1 MSKPCEVVA
10 MHVKVDRIDLRT
22 IRCGISHR
30 ADPDEESRTSRCLSL
45 VLDELEIFPSEKSEY
60 TLEVVLINR
69 DLTEFENRER
79 LLVAQVSV
87 EDSLVMPLRH
97 LAPVSVDLTI
107 SACEKS
113 ILVLIH
119 TESLIRY
126 WVVFPLL
133 VTLQGR
139 HRLPLNRTTS
149 ASADIRHHLLSP
161 HSRNRVRSTSYFSF
175 TLIPQPSG
183 IENALVTIEEEPI
196 VVQHPPVSLIPSYI
210 HRTIH
215 PSLFDYHSCVEVQ
228 LSPSCAY
235 LALRLEQGGI
245 YVFRLTDSTPLV
257 YAVADPCCIGMGWM
271 DDHEL
276 VVGIQ
281 GGLERLLNL
290 QTLDLLDTDSC
301 GRMWPIPTSS
311 AASPDGRLI
320 AHGGDDGRLVFHRP
334 NHETIHVSETVFPA
348 PVVSVSWMGDC
359 VACIARTVERATS
372 LPVVVLSVT
381 PAKRCMSKHLQQW
394 GDEWTTRRT
403 HKIHILMDVIEERLV

>member
-45 VLDELEIFPSEKSEY
+45 VLDELEIFPSEKCEY
-60 TLEVVLINR
+60 TLEVDLINR
-69 DLTEFENRER
+69 DLSEFENRER

-97 LAPVSVDLTI
+97 SAPVSVDLTS

-133 VTLQGR
+133 VTLRGR
-139 HRLPLNRTTS
+139 YRLPLNSTTS
-149 ASADIRHHLLSP
+149 TSTDIRHHLLSP

-175 TLIPQPSG
+175 TLIPLPSG
-183 IENALVTIEEEPI
+183 IENAPVTIEEDPA
-196 VVQHPPVSLIPSYI
+196 VVQHSPVSLIPSYI

-215 PSLFDYHSCVEVQ
+215 PDSFDYHSCVEVQ
-228 LSPSCAY
+228 LSPSCGY
-235 LALRLEQGGI
+235 LVLRREHGGI
-245 YVFRLTDSTPLV
+245 FVFRLTDSTPLV
-257 YAVADPCCIGMGWM
+257 YALTDPCCIGMGWM

-276 VVGIQ
+276 VVGMQDGI
-281 GGLERLLNL
+281 ERLLNL
-290 QTLDLLDTDSC
+290 QTLDLLDTASC

-311 AASPDGRLI
+311 AVSPDGRLI
-320 AHGGDDGRLVFHRP
+320 AHGGEDGRLVFRRS
-334 NHETIHVSETVFPA
+334 NTETIHVSDTVFPA
-348 PVVSVSWMGDC
+348 PIVSVSWIGDC
-359 VACIARTVERATS
+359 VACIGRAVDRAKS

-381 PAKRCMSKHLQQW
+381 PAKRCMSQHLQQW
-394 GDEWTTRRT
+394 GDGWTTT
-403 HKIHILMDVIEERLV
+403 KTDKMNILMDVIEERLV